1 MDRRFIACAVAALLA
16 GCGGDGDGGGKRFAA
31 PGNRLVF
38 ESRQSLQ
45 CESDGISPETSAQ
58 KLINAGIDV
67 LRSTCGNR
75 TGVVFPAVCGGPTGE
90 ILVHEIRAVNVEDA
104 LRLGFAEVSTLVD
117 VAAGTN
123 YQLIDCADRT
133 PIPAPG

>member
-1 MDRRFIACAVAALLA
+1 MDMRLVACAGLLVLA
-16 GCGGDGDGGGKRFAA
+16 GCSSDGTGGQLAA

-58 KLINAGIDV
+58 KLVNAGIDV

-75 TGVVFPAVCGGPTGE
+75 TGVVFPTVCGGPTGE
-90 ILVHEIRAVNVEDA
+90 ILVHEIRGVNVEDA
-104 LRLGFAEVSTLVD
+104 QRLGFAQVSTLVD
-117 VAAGTN
+117 TTAGTN
-123 YQLIDCADRT
+123 YELIDCADRT
-133 PIPAPG
+133 PIPPPG